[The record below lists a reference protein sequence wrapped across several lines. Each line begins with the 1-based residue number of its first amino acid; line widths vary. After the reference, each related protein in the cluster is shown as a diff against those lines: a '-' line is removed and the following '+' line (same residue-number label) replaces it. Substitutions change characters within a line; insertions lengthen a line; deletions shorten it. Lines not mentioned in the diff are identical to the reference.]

1 MGCLDGRD
9 RYSHAG
15 RYLAARPHHDPSAL
29 LMLDGRFYGMGVSR
43 CLRVTKP
50 RVPQPLC
57 HNNFLAAHHLLS
69 FSTVGFSSESPRFKS
84 ILHGS
89 IRLNR
94 VYYLKFRDE
103 SRIERNERVLWIF
116 FWERRKENSIRK
128 DLHFGCND
136 KRREER
142 KERM

>member
-69 FSTVGFSSESPRFKS
+69 FSTLWDSRPKVPDLSPFY
-84 ILHGS
+84 

-103 SRIERNERVLWIF
+103 SRIERNERVL
-116 FWERRKENSIRK
+116 
-128 DLHFGCND
+128 
-136 KRREER
+136 
-142 KERM
+142 